1 MTQII
6 QRHDAANSDPAVI
19 TCAACAACCCK
30 LQVSL
35 MSGDDVPE
43 HLTEDDERNTT
54 VMRRESDGWCAA
66 LNRDTLRCTIYARR
80 PLICREFAMGGN
92 DCVDARM

>member
-1 MTQII
+1 MTEVT
-6 QRHDAANSDPAVI
+6 QRLNAANGGAAVI

-30 LQVSL
+30 LQVLL

-43 HLTEDDERNTT
+43 HLTEHDERNTT
-54 VMRRESDGWCAA
+54 EMRRGSDGWCAA

-80 PLICREFAMGGN
+80 PSICREFAMGGN
-92 DCVDARM
+92 DCVDARV